1 VSSAFLGANMKCAR
15 CHDAPYHDWTQRD
28 LFSLAAM
35 LNRKPIK
42 VPASS
47 SVPKEFFAAGDE
59 SDSVISLSLSPGEQV
74 ESAWSLASYTTREP
88 IEPQRLMRVDDSR
101 EELAYHITR
110 VENRQ
115 FARTIVN
122 RLWKRL
128 MGEGIVEPVDD
139 WEGATASHASLLD
152 FLSREL
158 AAHDFDFKHVAR
170 LILNSD
176 AYQRRSVDRPIEGNQ
191 SRRLFAA
198 PRSRRMTAEQLV
210 DSMHRAVGRS
220 MDSDELTF
228 DPEARMTPPAHI
240 NLGRPKRAWQFA
252 SLSNERDRPALTL
265 PRAAAITE
273 CMEAFGWTGS
283 RQEPINHR
291 QTDPNV
297 IQPAVLSGGLLSIQ
311 LTRLTDVDDLTSEA
325 IHADSADAVVEEL
338 FERFLTRSPTD
349 QERERFVRLLEPGFT
364 ARVLKT
370 PAPAETP
377 IREPVVSWANHLH
390 PEATEVRLRESAR
403 LRQGPPASR
412 WIETDWR
419 ERLEDAV
426 WALINTPEFLF
437 IP

>member
-1 VSSAFLGANMKCAR
+1 
-15 CHDAPYHDWTQRD
+15 
-28 LFSLAAM
+28 
-35 LNRKPIK
+35 
-42 VPASS
+42 
-47 SVPKEFFAAGDE
+47 
-59 SDSVISLSLSPGEQV
+59 
-74 ESAWSLASYTTREP
+74 
-88 IEPQRLMRVDDSR
+88 
-101 EELAYHITR
+101 
-110 VENRQ
+110 
-115 FARTIVN
+115 
-122 RLWKRL
+122 
-128 MGEGIVEPVDD
+128 
-139 WEGATASHASLLD
+139 
-152 FLSREL
+152 
-158 AAHDFDFKHVAR
+158 
-170 LILNSD
+170 
-176 AYQRRSVDRPIEGNQ
+176 
-191 SRRLFAA
+191 
-198 PRSRRMTAEQLV
+198 MTAEQLV

-240 NLGRPKRAWQFA
+240 NLGRPKRAWQFT

-297 IQPAVLSGGLLSIQ
+297 IQPSVLSGGLLSIQ
-311 LTRLTDVDDLTSEA
+311 LTRLTDIDELTSEA
-325 IHADSADAVVEEL
+325 IDADSANALVVEL
-338 FERFLTRSPTD
+338 FERFLTRSPSD
-349 QERERFVRLLEPGFT
+349 QERERFVRLLQPGFT
-364 ARVLKT
+364 ERVLKT

-412 WIETDWR
+412 WLDTDWR